1 MLIPKHKHDHDHDG
15 DHGHDGDDDDDDKES
30 EIDVDDLKARLE
42 PYVESGSA
50 LGSTV
55 PFEDL

>member
-1 MLIPKHKHDHDHDG
+1 MLIPKHKH

-42 PYVESGSA
+42 PYVESGST